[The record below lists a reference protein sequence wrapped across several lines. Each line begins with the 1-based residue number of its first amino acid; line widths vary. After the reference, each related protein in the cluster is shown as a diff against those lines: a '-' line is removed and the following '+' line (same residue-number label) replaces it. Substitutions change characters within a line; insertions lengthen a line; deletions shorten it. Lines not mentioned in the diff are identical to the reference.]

1 MKEIFFEGRHVF
13 KKKASVLSDGVT
25 AEWGGLELTVIGNF
39 LNRLLLG
46 VFDRDRGCPNSFTK
60 PDLVCIFERMDSFYR
75 APIQVAKSRCSKG
88 PR

>member
-1 MKEIFFEGRHVF
+1 MKEIFEGRHVF

-39 LNRLLLG
+39 LNCLLLG
-46 VFDRDRGCPNSFTK
+46 VFDRDRGCPNSFHQTR
-60 PDLVCIFERMDSFYR
+60 FSAFSERMGSFYR